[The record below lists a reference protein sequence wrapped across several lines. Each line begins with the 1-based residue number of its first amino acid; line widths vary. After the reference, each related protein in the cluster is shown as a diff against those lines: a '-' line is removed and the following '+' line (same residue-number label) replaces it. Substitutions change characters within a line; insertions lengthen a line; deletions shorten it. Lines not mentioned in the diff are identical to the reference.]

1 MKSNIL
7 EELCVRVKLKHKG
20 DDAKSLGKAEATLAQ
35 AGKAGA
41 RERSHVGVPFG
52 TPGKVLGALR
62 IRKQNTK
69 SIKMR
74 KIWTRG
80 GNLPNRAS
88 SPGPQL
94 TSKYYT
100 CKDRT
105 TIKDSVVSMEEI
117 CCKYDKGITHNSQL
131 RGVTRESASPCEMKN
146 NFKKGEKTDPIE
158 GGMKMFR
165 SQNVQG
171 LAKRQRQNS
180 TMKIMCYL
188 ANF

>member
-1 MKSNIL
+1 MQNCWGKHRL
-7 EELCVRVKLKHKG
+7 LWHRLAKQVLVREVTSVSHSKPQE
-20 DDAKSLGKAEATLAQ
+20 KSLEHWGFGSKTQNPSKWGKYGQ
-35 AGKAGA
+35 D
-41 RERSHVGVPFG
+41 
-52 TPGKVLGALR
+52 
-62 IRKQNTK
+62 
-69 SIKMR
+69 
-74 KIWTRG
+74 RG